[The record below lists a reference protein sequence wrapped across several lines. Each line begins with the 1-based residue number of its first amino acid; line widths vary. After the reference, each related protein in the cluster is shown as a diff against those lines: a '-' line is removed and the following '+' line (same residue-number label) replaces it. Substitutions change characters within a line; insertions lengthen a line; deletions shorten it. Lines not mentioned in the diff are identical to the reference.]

1 MALDYDALRAQ
12 AMGSG
17 NDEAVTVNT
26 RALIDKVLAR
36 YSGEWTTLREL
47 LQNAAD
53 ASARKVTIRLH
64 TIPSA
69 TVPVPQTSDPS
80 TRLRHVMLHHT
91 LKSSIIE
98 NDGAVF
104 QSTDW
109 ARLKKIAEGNPDETK
124 IGAFGVGFYSVFAEC
139 EEPFVS
145 SGKEALAF
153 YWKGDSLFTKK
164 LQLGDAQNIH
174 TTFVLNMRNTSS
186 AVPSLVSLCQFLASS
201 LTFVGLENIELW
213 LDEWK
218 ILQLKKVVA
227 PSSYLDMPKEINTRT
242 EEGYMQITSVKREA
256 AQIHAQWLKAVEWN
270 RSTSSDK
277 STSEQSTKST
287 NSTPSFRAFL
297 SRLAPGSTNAAAE
310 KAAKQERALQAAIS
324 EDLMGESTATVFL
337 HVNRAAVRTNIP
349 QKFSSEL
356 ERATKKP
363 PPKNTMVSLLTAS
376 YDEHVAS
383 ASTMPGQAYSTMDI
397 FNSVLPTKGRIFIGF
412 PTNQT
417 TGLQAHVSTPS
428 VIPTVERES
437 IDLNNRFIR
446 TWNMELL
453 RVAGGVARLSWTSE
467 MNELRNKL
475 AREATSSNRK
485 TIEENQI
492 STVLPEALFLHK
504 TFTWNESTPARD
516 VGDLIEDAFWKCSEH
531 TSIDILSSRGV
542 LPCSKV
548 RVATEAFD
556 FVEGI
561 PQVPEPLLDTGL
573 VRRLREYR
581 IITDITISDIT
592 SELEKRPLNAV
603 QVQRFLSWVAHK
615 ARINEIDSG
624 TVRALLKVAVLN
636 DDQDGES
643 KIIEIG
649 QMTNILNPSRIPAEM
664 PVPPTTMPFKF
675 TRSLPK
681 ADLNALGW
689 DDLHIVPWLRWL
701 IDNVG
706 GKKDLSP
713 DQDITRSP
721 AFSSR
726 VLPVLSKQW
735 EGLSISSKATV
746 TELMSAHTVIP
757 TKLGMK
763 KPADSYFSSVKLFED
778 LPVIVDVHSVKDKML
793 SAFGVRKTIEIGVVF
808 ARLMA
813 PPPYS
818 EKETHSAKNSRW
830 SHVDLIKY
838 LTSVRQDIPASDIQ
852 RLRSTPICPAE
863 SKDGKVIQSELYLVS
878 DLFEP
883 DDALRRLGLRIL
895 QWPDGYRPNSAEGK
909 FLNFLGL
916 KSAPSYLE
924 LIEIMASSV
933 ASGDLTLRDRAL
945 AYLINQY
952 HIKGY
957 SNFDVASV
965 QTPFLPIEG
974 SEKKL
979 QTPRGCFV
987 NERSAI
993 LGFDILRKDLYL
1005 HPTKFGVQANPL
1017 MSECVGRLLQNPPQ
1031 THRNA
1036 RQVFAYFASRLTE
1049 LENKHVQTLADAA
1062 IVPIKG
1068 KSNISEKTT
1077 SSDGVRHIAPSLCF
1091 LGDGDR
1097 YADIFDYA
1105 DFGEDAN
1112 AFLLRCGSKHEP
1124 NTQELAAKVIREPA
1138 RVYTAL
1144 ETPRYLELLRNL
1156 ANSWQTLKRNKDL
1169 VRDMRAAPFLLG
1181 YRELASKN
1189 AKSHALDDDDEEDQS
1204 TVRTAELASAG
1215 KITVINDTITYGQ
1228 FKEHLLAAPMEE
1240 VLEEFYVSLGSS
1252 ELADLLEEKHSIGSK
1267 VNDQTRAEK
1276 LHKLV
1281 AERSR
1286 LFLHDA
1292 PKDNINHDAKWL
1304 EKALSVIC
1312 VRSISLRKS
1321 LRGTN
1326 LSRNQAKSAIV
1337 KYERPAGFVLYM
1349 TVAYDFFE
1357 VAQGL
1362 TSLLLKRPK
1371 IQQTMILEMLLVTDL
1386 VKLRAKGYNVERIL
1400 RQKANEARMVEEQR
1414 KKQLEQE
1421 QRELKEREAA
1431 WRESEAIA
1439 ARDRELN
1446 LMPGN
1451 FPNTPDRK
1459 GADQVSRAPDVE
1471 GATPELVPKGFFAN
1485 IGRRLG
1491 LDDRARSSQDNLP
1504 TSSTAQDQKD
1514 LPVPPYNDDQPQ
1526 RIPPTPQPEAVTS
1539 PIQLQQTLL
1548 SAIMA
1553 SVPHGSS
1560 SVTSTP
1566 SITDVKDTH
1575 SYCDSRGGG
1584 SMTFVSET
1592 STVPSVRV
1600 FLSKDLLGSP
1610 TKFPLQKF
1618 LGANAG
1624 ALNAFAWVLLNCADV
1639 YRIAINSVHIF
1650 YDVSGGTIAFNQ
1662 DKALFFNYRFF
1673 QSLHLQAV
1681 QRKKT
1686 GDALVYW
1693 CVTMAHELA
1702 HNLVVDHSA
1711 NHSYYTEALIAQ
1723 SFTDIAKKVAEPSRP
1738 FSGPLIYVPN
1748 DPTRGRTGQSAQD
1761 GRLVDVD

>member
-53 ASARKVTIRLH
+53 ASARKVTIRLQ
-64 TIPSA
+64 TVPSA
-69 TVPVPQTSDPS
+69 TVPVPQASDPS

-98 NDGAVF
+98 NDGVPF

-164 LQLGDAQNIH
+164 LQLKDGQNTH
-174 TTFVLNMRNTSS
+174 TTFILNMRNTTSP
-186 AVPSLVSLCQFLASS
+186 VPPLLSLCQFLAGS
-201 LTFVGLENIELW
+201 LTFVGLENIDLW

-218 ILQLKKVVA
+218 ILQLKKVAA
-227 PSSYLDMPKEINTRT
+227 PSLYLDIPKEINART
-242 EEGYMQITSVKREA
+242 EEGYMQISSVKREA
-256 AQIHAQWLKAVEWN
+256 SQIHAQWLKAVEWN
-270 RSTSSDK
+270 RSTSSDR
-277 STSEQSTKST
+277 TTTEQSTKGT
-287 NSTPSFRAFL
+287 NSTPSLRTFF

-324 EDLMGESTATVFL
+324 EDLMGESTATIFL
-337 HVNRAAVRTNIP
+337 HVNKAAVRTNVP

-363 PPKNTMVSLLTAS
+363 PSKNTMVSLLTAS

-383 ASTMPGQAYSTMDI
+383 ASTMPGQAHSTMNI
-397 FNSVLPTKGRIFIGF
+397 FKSVLPTKGRIFIGF

-453 RVAGGVARLSWTSE
+453 RVAGIVARLSWNSE
-467 MNELRNKL
+467 MTELRNKL
-475 AREATSSNRK
+475 TRETASSNRK
-485 TIEENQI
+485 VIEANQI
-492 STVLPEALFLHK
+492 SAVLPEALFLHT

-516 VGDLIEDAFWKCSEH
+516 VGDLIEEAFWNCSEY

-542 LPCSKV
+542 LPCSEV
-548 RVATEAFD
+548 RVVTED
-556 FVEGI
+556 LGFVEGI
-561 PQVPEPLLDTGL
+561 PQIPEPLLDTGL

-581 IITDITISDIT
+581 IITDITISDIK
-592 SELEKRPLNAV
+592 SELENRPLDIS
-603 QVQRFLSWVAHK
+603 QLQRFLGWVAHK
-615 ARINEIDSG
+615 ARINEIDNG
-624 TVRALLKVAVLN
+624 TVRSLLKVAVVN
-636 DDQDGES
+636 DNQGGET

-649 QMTNILNPSRIPAEM
+649 QMTNFLNPSRIPAEM

-675 TRSLPK
+675 TRSMLK
-681 ADLNALGW
+681 ADLDALGW
-689 DDLHIVPWLRWL
+689 EDLHIVPWLRWV
-701 IDNVG
+701 IDNAG
-706 GKKDLSP
+706 GEKALSL

-721 AFSSR
+721 AFSSQ

-735 EGLSISSKATV
+735 EGLSQSSKATV
-746 TELMSAHTVIP
+746 TELMSVRTVIP
-757 TKLGMK
+757 TKLGMR
-763 KPADSYFSSVKLFED
+763 KPTDSYFSSVKLFED
-778 LPVIVDVHSVKDKML
+778 LPVIFGVHSVKDKML

-808 ARLMA
+808 DRLMA
-813 PPPYS
+813 PPSYS
-818 EKETHSAKNSRW
+818 EKEAHNVENPRW

-838 LTSVRQDIPASDIQ
+838 LTSVRQDIPAGDIK

-863 SKDGKVIQSELYLVS
+863 SRDGKVTQSERYLVS

-883 DDALRRLGLRIL
+883 DDALRHLGLRVL
-895 QWPDGYRPNSAEGK
+895 QWPGDYRPSSAEGK

-916 KSAPSYLE
+916 KSAPTYPE

-933 ASGDLTLRDRAL
+933 TSGDLMLRDRAL
-945 AYLINQY
+945 SYLINQFQ
-952 HIKGY
+952 IKGY
-957 SNFDVASV
+957 SSFDVASV
-965 QTPFLPIEG
+965 QTPFLPVQG

-979 QTPRGCFV
+979 QTPRGCFI

-993 LGFDILRKDLYL
+993 LGFDILRRDLHL
-1005 HPTKFGVQANPL
+1005 HPTKFGVQANPPI
-1017 MSECVGRLLQNPPQ
+1017 SECVERLLRNPPQ
-1031 THRNA
+1031 TNRNA
-1036 RQVFAYFASRLTE
+1036 RDVFAYFASRLIE
-1049 LENKHVQTLADAA
+1049 LENRHVQVLADAA
-1062 IVPIKG
+1062 IVPIKS
-1068 KSNISEKTT
+1068 KSSMSLEKIS
-1077 SSDGVRHIAPSLCF
+1077 SSDSVRHIAPNLCF
-1091 LGDGDR
+1091 LGDGDK

-1124 NTQELAAKVIREPA
+1124 NTQELAAKVIREPT

-1144 ETPRYLELLRNL
+1144 EMPRYLELLRNL
-1156 ANSWQTLKRNKDL
+1156 ADSWQTLKKNKGL

-1181 YRELASKN
+1181 YRELASKST
-1189 AKSHALDDDDEEDQS
+1189 KSPANDDDDDEDPS

-1215 KITVINDTITYGQ
+1215 KITIINDMITYGQ

-1240 VLEEFYVSLGSS
+1240 VLEDFYINLGSS
-1252 ELADLLEEKHSIGSK
+1252 ELGDLLEQKHSIGNK
-1267 VNDQTRAEK
+1267 VNDQTGAEK

-1286 LFLHDA
+1286 LFLHDT
-1292 PKDNINHDAKWL
+1292 PKDNINHDAKWM
-1304 EKALSVIC
+1304 EKALSVVC

-1321 LRGTN
+1321 LRGTT
-1326 LSRNQAKSAIV
+1326 LSRNQAKSAV
-1337 KYERPAGFVLYM
+1337 VSYERPAGFVLYV

-1362 TSLLLKRPK
+1362 MSLLLKRPK
-1371 IQQTMILEMLLVTDL
+1371 IQQTMILEMLLETDL
-1386 VKLRAKGYNVERIL
+1386 VKLRARGYNVERIL
-1400 RQKANEARMVEEQR
+1400 RQKRNEARMAEEQR

-1421 QRELKEREAA
+1421 QQELKEREAA
-1431 WRESEAIA
+1431 WRESEAVA
-1439 ARDRELN
+1439 AREREQN

-1451 FPNTPDRK
+1451 FPDTPDRK
-1459 GADQVSRAPDVE
+1459 GSDQVSRMPNVE
-1471 GATPELVPKGFFAN
+1471 GAPRPVTPRGFLAN

-1491 LDDRARSSQDNLP
+1491 LDDRGRSSQDNLP
-1504 TSSTAQDQKD
+1504 TSSIAQDQKD
-1514 LPVPPYNDDQPQ
+1514 LPPPPYNEDQPQ
-1526 RIPPTPQPEAVTS
+1526 RIPSTPQPEAVTA
-1539 PIQLQQTLL
+1539 PHRLQQNLF
-1548 SAIMA
+1548 SAISA
-1553 SVPHGSS
+1553 SRPHNSS

-1566 SITDVKDTH
+1566 SITDVKETH
-1575 SYCDSRGGG
+1575 SYCDSK
-1584 SMTFVSET
+1584 SAHNITYISET
-1592 STVPSVRV
+1592 STVPRTRI
-1600 FLSKDLLGSP
+1600 FLSNDLLGP
-1610 TKFPLQKF
+1610 PNNLTPQKF
-1618 LGANAG
+1618 LGTNAG
-1624 ALNAFAWVLLNCADV
+1624 ALNVFASVLLNCADV
-1639 YRIAINSVHIF
+1639 YKLARDSVHVF
-1650 YDVSGGTIAFNQ
+1650 YDGSGSTIAFNQ
-1662 DKALFFNYRFF
+1662 NNALFFNYRYFEN
-1673 QSLHLQAV
+1673 LHLEAT
-1681 QRKKT
+1681 QRKEM
-1686 GDALVYW
+1686 GEALVYW
-1693 CVTMAHELA
+1693 CVVMAHELA
-1702 HNLVVDHSA
+1702 
-1711 NHSYYTEALIAQ
+1711 
-1723 SFTDIAKKVAEPSRP
+1723 
-1738 FSGPLIYVPN
+1738 
-1748 DPTRGRTGQSAQD
+1748 
-1761 GRLVDVD
+1761 